1 MLAHVKV
8 CLRTQLCERIMANL
22 QIHCSLKTAAFSHLM
37 TMRESWDFI
46 AGLEFYRALGHLEF
60 PVPKQD

>member
-1 MLAHVKV
+1 
-8 CLRTQLCERIMANL
+8 
-22 QIHCSLKTAAFSHLM
+22 M

-60 PVPKQD
+60 PVPKQDQIRAKEWFL